1 MPIAIGLFQPPRRAD
16 DADSEP
22 DFVQRFYSSLTGP
35 RTAAAVFVAISL
47 VLAGVGLH
55 RAFTSGL
62 YETNLNALRNRDSI
76 AHGGA
81 SWDQKMSEIFGVWL
95 SPVVALVTDPAQRET
110 AADALRQ
117 VLLFSPDP
125 GLPPAERVET
135 IESVVPSPGEQ
146 QRRLEILRRA
156 KRLLGNA
163 EDISSRGR
171 AVVDRWLSDQSLQP
185 IAPSSVPSVLK
196 KGFAEID
203 GRTDRVTLV
212 YPSIKINYNDADNV
226 LRFSDAL
233 HRAQLPS
240 GTVVGGSFLFMAE
253 IIRLVEDESPKVVLV
268 VCLLVALVLIPI
280 FLKNPR
286 RVLICI
292 VTVAAVAF
300 VAQSIMIALGVRV
313 NMFNFAAVPITI
325 GVGSDYVVNLFG
337 AMDAFECDARQAAAK
352 MGGAILLASLTT
364 VVGYLSL
371 VIAQSGALR
380 TFGWAAVL
388 GEIMAVCTVLLVLPA
403 LSKPL
408 TTRVRREAQQI
419 A

>member
-1 MPIAIGLFQPPRRAD
+1 L
-16 DADSEP
+16 
-22 DFVQRFYSSLTGP
+22 L
-35 RTAAAVFVAISL
+35 
-47 VLAGVGLH
+47 
-55 RAFTSGL
+55 
-62 YETNLNALRNRDSI
+62 
-76 AHGGA
+76 
-81 SWDQKMSEIFGVWL
+81 L
-95 SPVVALVTDPAQRET
+95 SPDR
-110 AADALRQ
+110 
-117 VLLFSPDP
+117 

-135 IESVVPSPGEQ
+135 IESVVPAPGEQ

-163 EDISSRGR
+163 EDVSPRGR
-171 AVVDRWLSDQSLQP
+171 AVVDRWLSDASLEP
-185 IAPSSVPSVLK
+185 IVPASVPSVLK
-196 KGFAEID
+196 KGFTEID

-233 HRAQLPS
+233 RRAPLPS

-253 IIRLVEDESPKVVLV
+253 IIRLVEDEAPKVVLV
-268 VCLLVALVLIPI
+268 VCLLVAMVLIPI
-280 FLKNPR
+280 FWRNPR

-292 VTVAAVAF
+292 STVAAVAF
-300 VAQSIMIALGVRV
+300 SAQSIMLALGVRV

-337 AMDAFECDARQAAAK
+337 AMDAFECDARQAAAR

-403 LSKPL
+403 VSKPL
-408 TTRVRREAQQI
+408 PAPLRHEARQT